1 MRRTKRLV
9 SCTTLPCLHPAEHA
23 PSLEVLACPN
33 NTTGCRQQSLDCM
46 DGLVRCSVRC
56 RCDWAGWIC
65 RKRYG
70 GIAFTERWA
79 RFILFAL
86 WLGVSPFLCPSRCRV
101 VKRRTPHAGM
111 GRSKC
116 SSIHDP
122 RHCCVLR
129 IINHKVIAWQALDSG
144 VDLGLSRS
152 RQSQSSS
159 TVTSAVL
166 GRPSIKP

>member
-1 MRRTKRLV
+1 M
-9 SCTTLPCLHPAEHA
+9 SCTTLPRLHPAEHA

-46 DGLVRCSVRC
+46 DGLVRCGVRC

-65 RKRYG
+65 RKRYCG
-70 GIAFTERWA
+70 RAFTERWA
-79 RFILFAL
+79 RFVLFAL
-86 WLGVSPFLCPSRCRV
+86 GLGLVFSLSISMHSG
-101 VKRRTPHAGM
+101 KRRMPHAGM

-116 SSIHDP
+116 SSVHDP
-122 RHCCVLR
+122 RHCCVLH
-129 IINHKVIAWQALDSG
+129 IINHKAIAWQALDSG
-144 VDLGLSRS
+144 VDLGLLRS